1 MRTLE
6 DVVSASDTCKLL
18 SRRQGDFEYLLN
30 NHSLSIRD
38 LDNLLSRC
46 ELRHIARPLF
56 QRLALALVEQ
66 AIAGDKA
73 KLLAMG
79 IETP

>member
-6 DVVSASDTCKLL
+6 DVISASDACEML
-18 SRRQGDFEYLLN
+18 SKREKSLGYLRDN
-30 NHSLSIRD
+30 STMSIGD

-46 ELRHIARPLF
+46 ELRHISRPLF
-56 QRLALALVEQ
+56 HRLAFALVEQ

-79 IETP
+79 IEVP